1 MENFRY
7 FKELLDSNNCT
18 YDVNEL
24 KCLCS
29 KYLNNNDM
37 SKCIILS
44 RVSTTQQ
51 DLDQQSNVLIEE
63 AKRCGYKK
71 NNIILIE
78 NKESAI
84 KNDLSE
90 RQGLQQVIELINND
104 KKIDSVFIYEI
115 SRLARRSVVLYE
127 MRDFFIEHKIQL
139 ICLKPYFKLLEDGKM
154 SHTAG
159 IVFSLM
165 GVLAESEMMIKK
177 ERFMRAKND
186 LKSQGKKSAGS
197 VKFGYRKT
205 KDKYVVI
212 DEFQSVIVNEI
223 YDHYIEDERT
233 SLYETYIWASG
244 KWPEF
249 FPIKPYK
256 YCQHRVRNILTE
268 QIYVDGNWCYKPFID
283 PEKQRKA
290 KEKMNGARCRARF
303 HVNDNYLGRGLL
315 YCKTC
320 GRMLTPCGGRTAA
333 YICPT
338 NKEHNVTINSKNID
352 NLIWDEARVLANINS
367 NINYD
372 VKISELGEQLKE
384 LENIRKNIVI
394 EKNKVI
400 SMQEKLVSKWL
411 EGKIND
417 EIYDNKND
425 EIIEKIK
432 KLDKDINGT
441 DKKIVEVKAI
451 LEGTKDVME
460 AKPIIY
466 DDVKDNKVK
475 IDIIRKYINKVWVE
489 KNKKLEYNISFE
501 YKNCIVIQKGEYLY
515 RMAGGHMK
523 LLRYNA
529 DGTVDRII

>member
-1 MENFRY
+1 ME
-7 FKELLDSNNCT
+7 
-18 YDVNEL
+18 
-24 KCLCS
+24 
-29 KYLNNNDM
+29 
-37 SKCIILS
+37 KCILLS
-44 RVSTTQQ
+44 RCSTTQQ
-51 DLDQQSNVLIEE
+51 DLKQQTDELIKE
-63 AKRCGYKK
+63 AKRSGFTAR
-71 NNIILIE
+71 NMIVIE
-78 NKESAI
+78 NYESAI
-84 KNDLSE
+84 KLDLEE
-90 RQGLQQVIELINND
+90 RQGLQKLKEYIENDNN
-104 KKIDSVFIYEI
+104 IRCVFIYEI
-115 SRLARRSVVLYE
+115 SRLSRRPTVLFQ
-127 MRDFFIEHKIQL
+127 MRDYFIERQIQM
-139 ICLKPYFKLLEDGKM
+139 ICLKPYMRLLENGQM
-154 SHTAG
+154 SQSAN
-159 IVFSLM
+159 IMFSLFST
-165 GVLAESEMMIKK
+165 LAESEMMIKK

-256 YCQHRVRNILTE
+256 YCQHRIRNILIE
-268 QIYVDGNWCYKPFID
+268 PMYVDGNWCYKPFID

-352 NLIWDEARVLANINS
+352 NLIWDEARILANINS

-372 VKISELGEQLKE
+372 VKIRELGEQLKE
-384 LENIRKNIVI
+384 LKNIRKNIVI
-394 EKNKVI
+394 EKDKVI
-400 SMQEKLVSKWL
+400 LMQEKLISKWL

-425 EIIEKIK
+425 EMIGKIK

-515 RMAGGHMK
+515 RMAGGHLK